1 MDSLPLEWSDQALD
15 DLADIIDYIEQH
27 NSNASAALQRK
38 VVQQRKGFHQ
48 FPLVTGPAECQALGK
63 WWSIQTIC
71 WSIE

>member
-1 MDSLPLEWSDQALD
+1 M
-15 DLADIIDYIEQH
+15 EQH